1 MGFALR
7 KYIAFFAFLTVI
19 VVFCSSCGGVRFAD
33 IDRRFADAVSGHGGR
48 TVTFEPFSGGEPSR
62 EIISLYGR
70 GGEAPDEFSLIEY
83 MQIWFSERP
92 EGGDAAVFYALN
104 ATDTPSIVKMC
115 ERRARTL
122 KYSAGIE
129 SEIFVN
135 GHFVVFVNCHGEYA
149 GIGER
154 LAREFGL
161 K

>member
-7 KYIAFFAFLTVI
+7 KYIAFFVLLTVI
-19 VVFCSSCGGVRFAD
+19 TAFCSSCGGAKLAD
-33 IDRRFADAVSGHGGR
+33 IDRRFMGAVSGFGGR
-48 TVTFEPFSGGEPSR
+48 VVTFEPFSGGEPPR

-70 GGEAPDEFSLIEY
+70 GGEVPDEFALIEY

-104 ATDTPSIVKMC
+104 ATDAPSIVKMC
-115 ERRARTL
+115 ERRARAL
-122 KYSAGIE
+122 KFSAGIE

-135 GHFVVFVNCHGEYA
+135 GHFVVFVSCHGEYE
-149 GIGER
+149 GIGDE
-154 LAREFGL
+154 LVEAFG